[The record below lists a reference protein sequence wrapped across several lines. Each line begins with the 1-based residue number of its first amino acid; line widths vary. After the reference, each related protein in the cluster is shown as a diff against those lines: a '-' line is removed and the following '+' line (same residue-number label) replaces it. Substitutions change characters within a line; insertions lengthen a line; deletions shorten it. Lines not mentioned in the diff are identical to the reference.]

1 MVSVASVVSSP
12 RILLQTPAKMS
23 ISQVRQNY
31 NDETESLVN
40 KQINMELYAS
50 YVYMSMSAHF
60 DRDDVALHGFKK
72 YFKDSSDEERGHAE
86 KFIEYQNSRGGRVV
100 LQNVNKPAVDEWG
113 TPLQAM
119 QAALDLEKQVNKS
132 LLDMH
137 KVAGSHNDAHLCDF
151 LEREYLDEQVQA
163 IKEIG
168 DMITNLKRVGD
179 GLGTYIFDKDLKQA
193 S

>member
-1 MVSVASVVSSP
+1 
-12 RILLQTPAKMS
+12 MS